1 MVKKMNKMPKRIDSF
16 MEGNMDALSNKGYT
30 IEYDGW
36 HFCGTTMKV
45 TVNKVLKYIFSE
57 GEI

>member
-1 MVKKMNKMPKRIDSF
+1 